1 MTSKSMGKTTKNVW
15 TVLIVILVAVFSF
28 AGGYLAGITISGQNE
43 GFTIV
48 DDYGRTV
55 TLDGIPQRIV
65 SIAPSSTEILFAVGA
80 GPQVVGVDNYS
91 DYPAEAAGLPK
102 VGAFPP
108 STEAIVALQPDL
120 IVGGDLVPLAQLEQL
135 ANQGI
140 PYVLF
145 ADRTLED
152 VMKTIRLA
160 GVITGHVSEADEVAG
175 ELEDR
180 IDAVKAKIQDS
191 GLPKPKVYVEY
202 DDFMGFWTYGPG
214 SFGDDLIISA
224 GGVNIAHNTSSE
236 YPTVESEYVIAQDP
250 DIIIFT
256 TGPWSTL
263 SEDTYINRPGWS
275 TIDAVENGDIYGVDA
290 NLISRYGPRVIDCL
304 ELLAEIFYPEVFP

>member
-28 AGGYLAGITISGQNE
+28 AGGYLAGITTSGQNE

-65 SIAPSSTEILFAVGA
+65 SIAPSPTEILFAVGA

-102 VGAFPP
+102 VGAYPP

-152 VMKTIRLA
+152 VIKTIRLA

-263 SEDTYINRPGWS
+263 SDDTYIDRPGWS

-304 ELLAEIFYPEVFP
+304 ELLAEIFYPGVFP

>member
-1 MTSKSMGKTTKNVW
+1 MGKTTKNVW

-102 VGAFPP
+102 VGDFPP

-214 SFGDDLIISA
+214 SFGDDLITSA

-263 SEDTYINRPGWS
+263 SKDTYINRPGWS

>member
-28 AGGYLAGITISGQNE
+28 AGGYLAGITISGPNE

>member
-1 MTSKSMGKTTKNVW
+1 MGKTTKNVW

-28 AGGYLAGITISGQNE
+28 AGGYLAGITTSGQNE

-65 SIAPSSTEILFAVGA
+65 SIAPSPTEILFAVGA

-102 VGAFPP
+102 VGAYPP

-152 VMKTIRLA
+152 VIKTIRLA

-263 SEDTYINRPGWS
+263 SDDTYIDRPGWS

-304 ELLAEIFYPEVFP
+304 ELLAEIFYPGVFP